1 MALKALMLRK
11 RIDLKNREMAS
22 VRDQLD
28 ALKEREDELARAID
42 EVQQEE
48 EQAAVQEAVDQLIE
62 ELKTSRIPKLH
73 PHPHPKLPHR
83 SRKTKGVILS

>member
-11 RIDLKNREMAS
+11 RIDLKTREMAS

-28 ALKEREDELARAID
+28 ALKQREDELARAID

-62 ELKTSRIPKLH
+62 EKENLVN
-73 PHPHPKLPHR
+73 
-83 SRKTKGVILS
+83 GAAAG